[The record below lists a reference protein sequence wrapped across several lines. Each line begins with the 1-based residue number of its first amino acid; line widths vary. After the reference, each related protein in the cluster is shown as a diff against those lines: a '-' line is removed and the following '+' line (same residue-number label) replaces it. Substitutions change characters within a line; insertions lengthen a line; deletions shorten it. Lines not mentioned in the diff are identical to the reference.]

1 MGILQKNSPNHPCRP
16 TGVISYNQG
25 KIIFRLILNR
35 VGPKKNVRGAFF
47 AVRNVLLLK
56 SIIQWSDNESRDN
69 GKHIWGIDHTGKD
82 SNRKFNV

>member
-1 MGILQKNSPNHPCRP
+1 VDKGYRGHGFKGAIKVTHAGQRP
-16 TGVISYNQG
+16 
-25 KIIFRLILNR
+25 R

>member
-1 MGILQKNSPNHPCRP
+1 
-16 TGVISYNQG
+16 
-25 KIIFRLILNR
+25 

-56 SIIQWSDNESRDN
+56 SIIQWSDNESRNN